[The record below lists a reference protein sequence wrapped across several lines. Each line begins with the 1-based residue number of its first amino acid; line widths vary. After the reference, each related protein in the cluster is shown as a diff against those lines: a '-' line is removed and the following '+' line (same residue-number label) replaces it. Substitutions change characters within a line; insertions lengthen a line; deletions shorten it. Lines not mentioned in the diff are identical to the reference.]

1 MPERMRQLAVLLV
14 VAALSVAAGN
24 ETQPPFQVVVN
35 PANEVKTISRDEL
48 SKIFLRKVLAWR
60 RWDGEA
66 TLPVDQKDGSAIRD
80 AFILWVHKRSVLAVS
95 HYWQQQALSG
105 RGAPPPERSNDT
117 QVMEYV
123 ADNPG
128 AIGYVSLDAR
138 LQGVKTIQV
147 TAE

>member
-1 MPERMRQLAVLLV
+1 MRPRKRQLAAIVLL
-14 VAALSVAAGN
+14 AALSSGAGN
-24 ETQPPFQVVVN
+24 DAEPAFQVVVN
-35 PANEVKTISRDEL
+35 PANEVKTIGRDEL
-48 SKIFLRKVLAWR
+48 SKIFLRKVLARR

-105 RGAPPPERSNDT
+105 RGAPPPERANDT

-128 AIGYVSLDAR
+128 AIGYVSLGAR
-138 LQGVKTIQV
+138 LKGVKSIQV
-147 TAE
+147 IAE

>member
-1 MPERMRQLAVLLV
+1 MHERKRQVAVFALA
-14 VAALSVAAGN
+14 AALLLGAGT
-24 ETQPPFQVVVN
+24 EEPPPFRVVVN
-35 PANEVKTISRDEL
+35 PANTVTAISRDEL

-60 RWDGEA
+60 EWDGEA

-105 RGAPPPERSNDT
+105 RGAPPPERANDT

-128 AIGYVSLDAR
+128 AIGYVSLAAK
-138 LQGVKTIQV
+138 LHGVKSIQV